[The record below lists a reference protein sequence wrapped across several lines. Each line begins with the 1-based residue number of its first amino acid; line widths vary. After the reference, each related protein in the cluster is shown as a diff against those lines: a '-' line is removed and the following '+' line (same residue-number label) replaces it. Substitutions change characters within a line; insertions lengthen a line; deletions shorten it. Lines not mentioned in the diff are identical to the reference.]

1 MFVFLQNAFNK
12 PDLFDD
18 IVPLCRRTNELIT
31 EVFSN
36 HDAVMAKF
44 IQNIYHNKL
53 HVSKGFNSKNSVLI
67 TRWRVDISGKF
78 SFPHRSYFSI

>member
-1 MFVFLQNAFNK
+1 MFVFLQNAFYK

-36 HDAVMAKF
+36 HDAVMGKF
-44 IQNIYHNKL
+44 VQNIYHNKL
-53 HVSKGFNSKNSVLI
+53 HVSQCSNSKNSVLI
-67 TRWRVDISGKF
+67 ARWRVDISGKY
-78 SFPHRSYFSI
+78 SFPH